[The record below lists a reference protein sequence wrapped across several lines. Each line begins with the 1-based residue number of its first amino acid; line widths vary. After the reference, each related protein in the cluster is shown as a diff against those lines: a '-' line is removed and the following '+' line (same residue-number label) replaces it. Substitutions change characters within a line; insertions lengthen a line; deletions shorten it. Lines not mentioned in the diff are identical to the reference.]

1 MIIALDVVGAC
12 SMDESFSTPSDK
24 GQMVEVISTDGIVS
38 VLYDP
43 KDTLFEES
51 IEVHDESEE
60 SQRLTFTFKS
70 FVEVKER
77 SAGHL
82 L

>member
-1 MIIALDVVGAC
+1 MIIVLDVVGAC
-12 SMDESFSTPSDK
+12 SVDDSFNNPSDK

-60 SQRLTFTFKS
+60 PQTLTFTFKS

>member
-1 MIIALDVVGAC
+1 MIIVLDVVGAC
-12 SMDESFSTPSDK
+12 SVDESFNTPSDK

-43 KDTLFEES
+43 KDTLFEER

-60 SQRLTFTFKS
+60 SQRLIFTFKS